1 MHGRRSGSLYG
12 LFDISLK
19 TKPLGWWST
28 QTRATRQMTLCLM
41 CLFILSGC
49 RPSVEERMRSR
60 GSTVPRNARE
70 KVIFDYFYALREQRY
85 EDAYQLRA
93 LDLSSTPPSPKDF
106 LYFKKTHQ
114 ERYESLATQIAVGEE
129 ERWYGD
135 GPCSYIYTVYAV
147 EPDHNT
153 LVSGMV
159 SLHSKSDQP
168 EVCLMG
174 YNSAFGFFP

>member
-1 MHGRRSGSLYG
+1 MHERRSGLLYG
-12 LFDISLK
+12 LFDIGLK
-19 TKPLGWWST
+19 AKQLGWRSTKPH
-28 QTRATRQMTLCLM
+28 ATWQMTLCLM
-41 CLFILSGC
+41 CLVVLAGC
-49 RPSVEERMRSR
+49 RPSVEDR

-70 KVIFDYFYALREQRY
+70 QVIFDYFHALREQRY

-93 LDLSSTPPSPKDF
+93 LHLSSPPPSPKDF

-174 YNSAFGFFP
+174 YYSAFGFFP